1 MKRSL
6 LAFAALLCCAVV
18 FAQPTAEKDAGPV
31 LAFETRMSCVELNA
45 RDGLKFAVGEFEAL
59 LGYDINRRFSVYVPL
74 TETVGLF
81 KRDDRKSYE
90 CATQLG
96 LGAGCTAWRSERLRL
111 EIVAKTGTTLGGDWR
126 FVYYD
131 AGLRL
136 GFTNSLYVGI
146 GLRYYDTYR
155 GKGLF
160 GNHCNYY
167 AAFGGRLNFH
177 RK

>member
-6 LAFAALLCCAVV
+6 LALAALVCCAAAH
-18 FAQPTAEKDAGPV
+18 AQTTAKKDSGFV
-31 LAFETRMSCVELNA
+31 LAFETRLSNVELNA
-45 RDGLKFAVGEFEAL
+45 RDGLKFGIGEFEAL
-59 LGYDINRRFSVYVPL
+59 FGYDFNRRFSVYVPL

-81 KRDDRKSYE
+81 KRDEGKSYE

-96 LGAGCTAWRSERLRL
+96 LGAGCTAWRNERFRL
-111 EIVAKTGTTLGGDWR
+111 EVVAKAGAALDGDWR

-155 GKGLF
+155 EKALF
-160 GNHCNYY
+160 GNHCSYY
-167 AAFGGRLNFH
+167 AAFGGRLNFF